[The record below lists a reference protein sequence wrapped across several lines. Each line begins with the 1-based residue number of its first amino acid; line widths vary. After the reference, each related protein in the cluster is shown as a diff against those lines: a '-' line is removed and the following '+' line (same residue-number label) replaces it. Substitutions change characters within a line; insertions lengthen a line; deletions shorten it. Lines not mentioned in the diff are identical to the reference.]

1 MSGIQTNFRA
11 EDMIGAA
18 KPEVVV
24 VAKPA
29 PALKGT
35 KAAKAAP
42 APAPVVEE
50 PTAVVEEVVVAE
62 EPVVEG

>member
-11 EDMIGAA
+11 GDMIGAA
-18 KPEVVV
+18 KPEV

-35 KAAKAAP
+35 KAAKAT
-42 APAPVVEE
+42 PVVTPIIEE
-50 PTAVVEEVVVAE
+50 PVAVVEEVVELVE
-62 EPVVEG
+62 ESTPVEE